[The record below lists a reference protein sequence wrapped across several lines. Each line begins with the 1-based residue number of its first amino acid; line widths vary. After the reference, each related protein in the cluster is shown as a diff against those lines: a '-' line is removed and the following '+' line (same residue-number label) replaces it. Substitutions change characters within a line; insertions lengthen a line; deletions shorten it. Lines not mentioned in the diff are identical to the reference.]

1 MANGEKRV
9 RTEVAV
15 MAVEQPFILDACGMA
30 KHGIFSFKCYPQ
42 FFLLHPEALLES
54 IVASTVCQHL

>member
-15 MAVEQPFILDACGMA
+15 VAVEQSYILDACGMV
-30 KHGIFSFKCYPQ
+30 KYGIF
-42 FFLLHPEALLES
+42 FF
-54 IVASTVCQHL
+54 